1 MKKVTNDKKFVLK
14 IVRVISSIV
23 TEVCEPFFFFFLRTE
38 TQQKHNKNTKTGCC
52 ENFCFICSYF
62 CAALKG
68 FAYDCESFCF
78 ICSCFCAALKG
89 FIYDCFVLFAL
100 L

>member
-23 TEVCEPFFFFFLRTE
+23 IEVCEPFFFFFFLRTE
-38 TQQKHNKNTKTGCC
+38 RQQKNKNR
-52 ENFCFICSYF
+52 
-62 CAALKG
+62 
-68 FAYDCESFCF
+68 
-78 ICSCFCAALKG
+78 
-89 FIYDCFVLFAL
+89 L